1 MTRLAAVAVLVVS
14 LGLALSASAQQ
25 AQQAL
30 VEDLSTLDILAAADA
45 KRGDVHGAAWTLSV
59 TEPDGTAAA
68 LEVQA
73 RNQDFL
79 ATYRQ
84 PAAQAG
90 QKILERGQNMWFIAP
105 GASRPVPISPRQK
118 LLGAASYG
126 DIAGQ
131 RWSSDYRAVSRN
143 DSTEDGRAIIIMDLV
158 ANSPHATYEA
168 LTLYI
173 DAEDLAVV
181 RSEMKTSAGEVLK
194 SATYAYGNS
203 VPGRYQAAGGRFD
216 TAGFISEMTIVDR
229 NNAKTVLKYQSVQ
242 FRPIPPQTFVL
253 SNVMAT
259 R

>member
-1 MTRLAAVAVLVVS
+1 MTRLAAIAVLVVS
-14 LGLALSASAQQ
+14 FALALSSSAQQ
-25 AQQAL
+25 MQHAQTQ
-30 VEDLSTLDILAAADA
+30 DLSTLDILAAADA

-68 LEVQA
+68 LDVQA

-90 QKILERGQNMWFIAP
+90 QKILERGQNMWFVAP

-118 LLGAASYG
+118 LLGAAAYG

-131 RWSSDYRAVSRN
+131 RWSSDYRAISRH
-143 DSTEDGRAIIIMDLV
+143 DSVEDGRAVVAMDLV

-173 DAEDLAVV
+173 DAEDLAVI
-181 RSEMKTSAGEVLK
+181 RSEMKTSTGDLLK
-194 SATYAYGNS
+194 SATYVYGNT
-203 VPGRYQAAGGRFD
+203 VPGRYQAAGGQFD
-216 TAGFISEMTIVDR
+216 TAGFISEMTITDR
-229 NNAKTVLKYQSVQ
+229 NNAKTVLKYQGVQ